1 MDDQSIRRI
10 SALEPTHAIG
20 GMTMNNFKPITISLL
35 AGLAMFLASCGNAA
49 PPAEKTYTLTVS
61 NLCPISVTVSI
72 DNVSRGIFAPAQAR
86 DFTLTQG
93 SHSVKAVPAGG
104 GTPFEQSITLIQN
117 DVYTFTCG

>member
-1 MDDQSIRRI
+1 MNQFQTTKLFSI
-10 SALEPTHAIG
+10 LLLG
-20 GMTMNNFKPITISLL
+20 GLSML
-35 AGLAMFLASCGNAA
+35 LASCGNAA
-49 PPAEKTYTLTVS
+49 PPAEKTFTLTVS

-117 DVYTFTCG
+117 DVYTISCG